1 MACFACGKSYFGI
14 IMVNICQI
22 NQTGSWCQ
30 NMYLDKIFFFCGDFS
45 YVLSLVHH
53 QDFKLAWNFHSHIL
67 TDDDVKKTKSNSVA
81 RKRGQGSPGAWEEL
95 GQFISAHRWA
105 SASLLERAK
114 QAARLSP
121 SSFLSSL
128 LQNPSTATIRHHWQI
143 ELRRLKSKQGQC
155 PMPSAFIQMKSFWFC
170 FFNYWTTKWRKWKR
184 SLETLLLSAII

>member
-1 MACFACGKSYFGI
+1 MSEYVSGK
-14 IMVNICQI
+14 
-22 NQTGSWCQ
+22 
-30 NMYLDKIFFFCGDFS
+30 DFFCGDFS
-45 YVLSLVHH
+45 YVLSLAHH

-67 TDDDVKKTKSNSVA
+67 TDDDDVKKTKSNSVA

-95 GQFISAHRWA
+95 GQFVSAHRWA

-128 LQNPSTATIRHHWQI
+128 LQNPSTATIK
-143 ELRRLKSKQGQC
+143 LNLPVMPRRLKSKQGQC
-155 PMPSAFIQMKSFWFC
+155 PMLSAFIQMKSFWFC

-184 SLETLLLSAII
+184 SLETLLSAII